1 MTMTNVNTTSALGAA
16 NVSIEMARGAG
27 GVPIEQ
33 IRQHNRRDTDA
44 GMKSILIADD
54 DELLVRFMVHKLRG
68 RGFEVVSAADGAQAL
83 RLANERKPNLIVL
96 DAMMPELDGFEVLR
110 RLKEAPETS
119 EIPVLMLTA
128 RKQARDV
135 VTGLSLGASDYLV
148 KPFMP
153 EELLMRI
160 QKLLGT

>member
-1 MTMTNVNTTSALGAA
+1 MVP
-16 NVSIEMARGAG
+16 G

-44 GMKSILIADD
+44 SMKSILIVDD
-54 DELLVRFMVHKLRG
+54 DELLVTFMVHKLRG
-68 RGFEVVSAADGAQAL
+68 RGFEVVSAADGAQGL

-128 RKQARDV
+128 RKQERDV